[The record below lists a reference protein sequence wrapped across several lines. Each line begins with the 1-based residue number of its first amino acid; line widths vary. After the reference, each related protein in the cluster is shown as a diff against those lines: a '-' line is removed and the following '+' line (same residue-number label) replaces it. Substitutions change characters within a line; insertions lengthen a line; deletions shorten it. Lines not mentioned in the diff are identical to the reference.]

1 MMRFIPR
8 KTKVKITI
16 FKNFT
21 ILDCILIL
29 IGLGITVLLGTVVNI
44 FDYWLYNMYVAL
56 VFGGLW
62 VVLFLELSD
71 GLRVYMS
78 IVLAFK
84 YLAYYKYYSKKE
96 TGQKNIKRI
105 MPFDDLNT
113 DKFLKFGEYY
123 GMVIEIFP
131 MSFGLLTEE
140 KQDMTIN
147 AFASAIG
154 RLNLAQKMSI
164 VKTKKPMVLDAMAD
178 YEDYRYN
185 TLNDMAD
192 RGLYNQPEIDS
203 RSPVFEERLQAIR
216 YMNETEKIIKD
227 HYYIVVYDRDRDQL
241 TNTVNGIVSQLES
254 SVTPI
259 YTKIIMGDQLYV
271 FMKSTFCTDFDEREV
286 EMLSINE
293 KPAWVYPDEV
303 KFNMNSTKIDG
314 QSYKYFTITDYPIE
328 VPNAWA
334 YPLFALDE
342 SRVVVN
348 ISPIDKYKAEKDLDK
363 SLMEMEIK
371 LGKDMRSSQKI
382 EAQQHV
388 ETLKELLKGIKGSNE
403 NLYNTTIHI
412 CAKEEVKKEV
422 RAVLRQ
428 NGYRFSENF
437 ARQVDA
443 FISSNI
449 SMLDTLEKSAGRGI
463 QTTSLAAAFPF
474 ISTTLHDE
482 RGIYIGYNQYPVFAN
497 FFARNNERV
506 NSNMMIIGK
515 SGSGKS
521 YCTKTLLTNFAADN
535 TRIFILDPENEYE
548 ILCHNLGGKII
559 DVGNS
564 TDGIFNPFHIYPSL
578 EAEEG
583 EGNDSF
589 NEHLQF
595 MEQFYRL
602 ILPGITTDAFE
613 MLNSITAELYRRK
626 GIDSMTNVAELQ
638 PSDFPIF
645 DDLIEMV
652 DEMIE
657 VETNDYHLRNL
668 QTVRM
673 FIEKFGTGGRNSN
686 LWNGYASIQTNENFV
701 CFSFRTLVSN
711 RNDIIANAQMLLVF
725 KYLDSEIIKNRDFN
739 LKYFADQELE
749 EDHRRVICA
758 VDEAHVFIN
767 KKFPI
772 ALDFM
777 AQMAKR
783 IRKYNGMLIII
794 TQNIKDFVGSE
805 EIAQQSTAVI
815 NACQYSIIM
824 SLAPADINDLI
835 TLYRNAGGINKEE
848 QNSIVTARRGQCFLI
863 TGPMNRT
870 TVQIEALNTTKDLFN
885 NPDYLKAMSSSL

>member
-1 MMRFIPR
+1 MLRFIPR
-8 KTKVKITI
+8 KTKVKVTL
-16 FKNFT
+16 FRNFT
-21 ILDCILIL
+21 ILDCVLML
-29 IGLGITVLLGTVVNI
+29 IGLAITILLATTANF
-44 FDYWLYNMYVAL
+44 FDSFMNNLYVAL
-56 VFGGLW
+56 GFGGLW
-62 VVLFLELSD
+62 CVLLLDMND
-71 GLRVYMS
+71 GVRVYMS
-78 IVLAFK
+78 LVLAFK
-84 YLAYYKYYSKKE
+84 YLAYYKFYSKKS
-96 TGQKNIKRI
+96 TGKKNIKNI
-105 MPFDDLNT
+105 MPFDDINT
-113 DKFLKFGEYY
+113 DKFLKFGEYF

-147 AFASAIG
+147 GFASAIS
-154 RLNLAQKMSI
+154 RLNLTQKMSI
-164 VKTKKPMVLDAMAD
+164 LKTKKPMVLDSFAS

-192 RGLYNQPEIDS
+192 RGLYNQAELDS
-203 RSPVFEERLQAIR
+203 RSPVFEERLQALR
-216 YMNETEKIIKD
+216 YMNDTEKIIKD
-227 HYYIVVYDRDRDQL
+227 HFYMVIYDRDRDAL
-241 TNTVNGIVSQLES
+241 NNTVNGIVAQLES
-254 SVTPI
+254 SATPI
-259 YTKIIMGDQLYV
+259 YTKIIEGDQLFV
-271 FMKSTFCTDFDEREV
+271 FMKSTFCQDFDEREI
-286 EMLSINE
+286 EMLSLKE
-293 KPAWVYPDEV
+293 KPDWVYPDEV
-303 KFNMNSTKIDG
+303 KFNLNNTKIDG
-314 QSYKYFTITDYPIE
+314 ELYRFFTITDYPIE

-342 SRVVVN
+342 SKVMVN
-348 ISPIDKYKAEKDLDK
+348 ITPIDAYKAEKDLDK

-371 LGKDMRSSQKI
+371 LGKNMRSSQQI
-382 EAQQHV
+382 DAQQHV
-388 ETLKELLKGIKGSNE
+388 ETLRELLKSIKGSNE
-403 NLYNTTIHI
+403 NLYNTSIHI
-412 CAKEEVKKEV
+412 CAKESVKKEV

-428 NGYRFSENF
+428 NGYKYSENF

-443 FISSNI
+443 FVSFNV
-449 SMLDTLEKSAGRGI
+449 SMLDTLSNANGRGI
-463 QTTSLAAAFPF
+463 QTSSLAACFPF

-535 TRIFILDPENEYE
+535 TRVFILDPENEYE

-583 EGNDSF
+583 ESSDSF

-602 ILPGITTDAFE
+602 ILPGISTDAFE
-613 MLNSITAELYRRK
+613 MLNSITADLYRRK
-626 GIDSMTNVAELQ
+626 GIDSTTNVAQLDA
-638 PSDFPIF
+638 SDFPIF

-657 VETNDYHLRNL
+657 NEKNEYHLRNL

-686 LWNGYASIQTNENFV
+686 LWNGFASIQTNENFV

-739 LKYFADQELE
+739 LKYFSDVELE
-749 EDHRRVICA
+749 EDHRRVIVA

-848 QNSIVTARRGQCFLI
+848 QDSIVTARRGQCFLI

-870 TVQIEALNTTKDLFN
+870 TVQIEALNVAKDLFN
-885 NPDYLKAMSSSL
+885 NPDYLKANTAV

>member
-16 FKNFT
+16 FKNFS

-29 IGLGITVLLGTVVNI
+29 IGLGITILLATAVKF
-44 FDYWLYNMYVAL
+44 FDYWLYNMYVAI
-56 VFGGLW
+56 VFAGLW
-62 VVLFLELSD
+62 VVLLLELSD

-84 YLAYYKYYSKKE
+84 YMAYYKYYSKKE

-147 AFASAIG
+147 AFASAIS
-154 RLNLAQKMSI
+154 RLNLNQKMSI

-241 TNTVNGIVSQLES
+241 NNTVNGIVSQLES

-259 YTKIIMGDQLYV
+259 YTKIILGDQLYV

-286 EMLSINE
+286 ELLNMNE

-314 QSYKYFTITDYPIE
+314 QQYKFFTITDYPIE

-334 YPLFALDE
+334 YPLFSLDE

-686 LWNGYASIQTNENFV
+686 LWNGFASIQTNENFV

-870 TVQIEALNTTKDLFN
+870 TVQIEALNTTKELFN
-885 NPDYLKAMSSSL
+885 NPDYLKAMSS

>member
-8 KTKVKITI
+8 KTKVKITL
-16 FKNFT
+16 FKNFS

-29 IGLGITVLLGTVVNI
+29 IGLGITILLATAVKL
-44 FDYWLYNMYVAL
+44 FDYWLYNMYVAI
-56 VFGGLW
+56 VFAGLW
-62 VVLFLELSD
+62 VVLLLELSD

-84 YLAYYKYYSKKE
+84 YMAYYKYYSKKE

-147 AFASAIG
+147 AFASAIS
-154 RLNLAQKMSI
+154 RLNLNQKMSI
-164 VKTKKPMVLDAMAD
+164 VKTKKPMVLDAMAE

-241 TNTVNGIVSQLES
+241 NNTVNGIVSQLES

-259 YTKIIMGDQLYV
+259 YTKIILGDQLYV

-286 EMLSINE
+286 ELLNINE

-314 QSYKYFTITDYPIE
+314 QQYKFFTITDYPIE

-334 YPLFALDE
+334 YPLFSLDE

-626 GIDSMTNVAELQ
+626 GIDSMTNIAELQ

-686 LWNGYASIQTNENFV
+686 LWNGFASIQTNENFV

-870 TVQIEALNTTKDLFN
+870 TVQIEALNTTKELFN
-885 NPDYLKAMSSSL
+885 NPDYLKAMSS

>member
-1 MMRFIPR
+1 MRFIPR
-8 KTKVKITI
+8 KTKVKTTI
-16 FKNFT
+16 FRNFT
-21 ILDCILIL
+21 LLDVALMLVGCVFVVLIATSNL
-29 IGLGITVLLGTVVNI
+29 
-44 FDYWLYNMYVAL
+44 FSYWLYNLWVAL
-56 VFGGLW
+56 GVGVLW
-62 VVLFLELSD
+62 AILFFEMQD
-71 GLRVYMS
+71 GIRVYYS
-78 IVLAFK
+78 LVLSFR
-84 YLAYYKYYSKKE
+84 YLAYHKKYSKKDKGN
-96 TGQKNIKRI
+96 TNIKNI

-113 DKFLKFGEYY
+113 DKFLKFGDYY
-123 GMVIEIFP
+123 GMVIEVFP
-131 MSFGLLTEE
+131 MSFGLLAEE
-140 KQDMTIN
+140 RQNMVIN
-147 AFASAIG
+147 CFSQAIQ
-154 RLNLAQKMSI
+154 RLNLSQQMSI
-164 VKTKKPMVLDAMAD
+164 VKTKKPMLLDNMAS

-185 TLNDMAD
+185 TLQDMAD
-192 RGLYNQPEIDS
+192 KGLYTADELDS
-203 RSPVFEERLQAIR
+203 RSPVFEERLQAIN
-216 YMNETEKIIKD
+216 YMNHTEKIIKD
-227 HYYIVVYDRDRDQL
+227 HFYLVVYDADRDAL
-241 TNTVNGIVSQLES
+241 NNTVNGIVSTLES

-259 YTKIIMGDQLYV
+259 YTNIITGDDLYV
-271 FMKSTFCTDFDEREV
+271 FMKSTFCTNFDEREI
-286 EMLSINE
+286 ELIPLKE
-293 KPAWVYPDEV
+293 KPNWVYPDEV
-303 KFNMNSTKIDG
+303 KFGLSNTKIDG
-314 QSYKYFTITDYPIE
+314 ENFRIFSITDYPIE
-328 VPNAWA
+328 VPNSWA
-334 YPLFALDE
+334 YPIFALDE
-342 SRVVVN
+342 SRVIVN
-348 ISPIDKYKAEKDLDK
+348 IQPIDRYKAEKDLDK
-363 SLMEMEIK
+363 SLMEMENR
-371 LGKDMRSSQKI
+371 LAKDLRSSQKI
-382 EAQQHV
+382 DAQNHV
-388 ETLKELLKGIKGSNE
+388 ETLKELLKGIKGANE
-403 NLYNTTIHI
+403 QLFNTTIHI
-412 CAKEEVKKEV
+412 VAKEEVKKEV
-422 RAVLRQ
+422 RAILRQ
-428 NGYRFSENF
+428 NGYKFAENF

-449 SMLDTLEKSAGRGI
+449 SRLDKLAKSYGRGI
-463 QTTSLAAAFPF
+463 QTTSLAACFPF

-564 TDGIFNPFHIYPSL
+564 TNGIFNPFHIYATL
-578 EAEEG
+578 ESEEG
-583 EGNDSF
+583 QASDDF
-589 NEHLQF
+589 AEHLQF

-602 ILPGITTDAFE
+602 ILPGINTDAFE
-613 MLNSITAELYRRK
+613 MLNSLTAELYRSK
-626 GIDSMTNVAELQ
+626 GIDTGTNVSELKA
-638 PSDFPIF
+638 SDFPIF
-645 DDLIEMV
+645 DDLLAMV
-652 DEMIE
+652 DEKIE
-657 VETNDYHLRNL
+657 HEENEYHLKNL

-686 LWNGYASIQTNENFV
+686 LWNGYTSIETNENFI
-701 CFSFRTLVSN
+701 CFSFRSLISN

-749 EDHRRVICA
+749 EDHRRIIVA

-783 IRKYNGMLIII
+783 IRKYNGMQIII

-835 TLYRNAGGINKEE
+835 TLYRNAGGINTEE

-870 TVQIEALNTTKDLFN
+870 TVQIEALNVTKDLFN
-885 NPDYLKAMSSSL
+885 NPNYLSSMNASI

>member
-8 KTKVKITI
+8 KTKVKITL

-21 ILDCILIL
+21 ILDCVLIL
-29 IGLGITVLLGTVVNI
+29 IGLGITILLATAVKF
-44 FDYWLYNMYVAL
+44 FDYWLYNMYVAV
-56 VFGGLW
+56 VFAGFW
-62 VVLFLELSD
+62 VVLLLELSD

-78 IVLAFK
+78 IVLWFK
-84 YLAYYKYYSKKE
+84 YMAYYKYYSKKE

-123 GMVIEIFP
+123 GMVVEIFP

-140 KQDMTIN
+140 KQDMTIS
-147 AFASAIG
+147 AFASAIA
-154 RLNLAQKMSI
+154 RLNLNQKMSI
-164 VKTKKPMVLDAMAD
+164 VKTKKPMVLDGMAD

-241 TNTVNGIVSQLES
+241 NNTVNGIVSQLES

-259 YTKIIMGDQLYV
+259 YTKIILGDQLYV

-286 EMLSINE
+286 ELLNINE
-293 KPAWVYPDEV
+293 KPNWVYPDEV
-303 KFNMNSTKIDG
+303 KFKANRTYIDG
-314 QSYKYFTITDYPIE
+314 EEYRYFTITDYPIE

-334 YPLFALDE
+334 YPLFSLDE

-348 ISPIDKYKAEKDLDK
+348 LSPIDKYKAEKDLDK

-382 EAQQHV
+382 EAEQHV

-403 NLYNTTIHI
+403 NLYNTTVHI
-412 CAKEEVKKEV
+412 CAKEAVKKEV

-463 QTTSLAAAFPF
+463 QTTSLAASFPF

-652 DEMIE
+652 DDMIE
-657 VETNDYHLRNL
+657 HETNEYHLRNL

-686 LWNGYASIQTNENFV
+686 LWNGFASIQTNENFV

-870 TVQIEALNTTKDLFN
+870 TVQIEALNTTKELFN
-885 NPDYLKAMSSSL
+885 NPDYLKAMSS

>member
-1 MMRFIPR
+1 MRFIPR
-8 KTKVKITI
+8 KTKVKTTL
-16 FKNFT
+16 FRNFT
-21 ILDCILIL
+21 ILDCILM
-29 IGLGITVLLGTVVNI
+29 LLGVGIAILLATTNI
-44 FDYWLYNMYVAL
+44 FSSFIYNIYLAL
-56 VFGGLW
+56 FFAGVW
-62 VVLFLELSD
+62 AMMFLELGD
-71 GLRVYMS
+71 GIRLYYG
-78 IVLAFK
+78 IVLSFK
-84 YLAYYKYYSKKE
+84 YLAYHKHYSKTAKNN
-96 TGQKNIKRI
+96 TNIKNI

-123 GMVIEIFP
+123 GMVVEIFP

-140 KQDMTIN
+140 RQDMVIN
-147 AFASAIG
+147 AFANAIQ
-154 RLNLAQKMSI
+154 RLNLTQQCTI
-164 VKTKKPMVLDAMAD
+164 VKTKKPMLLDDMAT

-185 TLNDMAD
+185 TLQDMAE
-192 RGLYNQPEIDS
+192 RGLYSNSELDS
-203 RSPVFEERLQAIR
+203 RSPVFEERLQAIN
-216 YMNETEKIIKD
+216 YMNNQEKIIKD
-227 HYYIVVYDRDRDQL
+227 HFYMVVYDTDRDAL
-241 TNTVNGIVSQLES
+241 NNTINGIVATLES

-259 YTKIIMGDQLYV
+259 YTKIISGDALYV
-271 FMKSTFCTDFDEREV
+271 FMKSTFCTEFDEREI
-286 EMLSINE
+286 ELLNIKE
-293 KPAWVYPDEV
+293 KPDWTYPDDV
-303 KFNMNSTKIDG
+303 KFGLQTTKIDG
-314 QSYKYFTITDYPIE
+314 QNYKIFTITDYPIE

-348 ISPIDKYKAEKDLDK
+348 ISPIDRYKAEKDLDK

-371 LGKDMRSSQKI
+371 LNKNMRSSEKI
-382 EAQQHV
+382 DAQNHV

-412 CAKEEVKKEV
+412 VAKESVKKEV
-422 RAVLRQ
+422 RAILRQ
-428 NGYRFSENF
+428 NGYKFSENF
-437 ARQVDA
+437 GRQVDA

-449 SMLDTLEKSAGRGI
+449 SRLDKLAKMHGRGI
-463 QTTSLAAAFPF
+463 QTSSLAACFPF
-474 ISTTLHDE
+474 VSTTLHDE
-482 RGIYIGYNQYPVFAN
+482 RGIYIGYNQYPVFVN

-535 TRIFILDPENEYE
+535 TRVFILDPENEYE

-564 TDGIFNPFHIYPSL
+564 TNGIFNPFHIYATL

-583 EGNDSF
+583 ESDDSF
-589 NEHLQF
+589 SEHLQF

-602 ILPGITTDAFE
+602 ILPGINTDAFE
-613 MLNSITAELYRRK
+613 MLNSLTAELYRRK
-626 GIDSMTNVAELQ
+626 DIGPLSNFAEMN
-638 PSDFPIF
+638 PEDFPIF
-645 DDLIEMV
+645 DDLIAMV
-652 DEMIE
+652 DEMLE
-657 VETNDYHLRNL
+657 TETNEYHIKNL

-686 LWNGYASIQTNENFV
+686 LWNGYNSIVTNENFI
-701 CFSFRTLVSN
+701 CFSFRSLISN

-739 LKYFADQELE
+739 LKYFADEELE
-749 EDHRRVICA
+749 ENHRRVICA

-794 TQNIKDFVGSE
+794 TQNIKDFVGTE

-870 TVQIEALNTTKDLFN
+870 TVQIEALNVAKELFN
-885 NPDYLKAMSSSL
+885 NPNYLTSMQTNY